1 MLAPNYAL
9 ELSIADYLTS
19 QLSASGSLLSGSQTV
34 FYTGIGNVDIQ
45 SGSVVIIDASDMVE
59 NQPYTRNYT
68 FTVDIRVKEI
78 AADVI
83 SKGTTAMAV
92 FNEFTNNDTA
102 KVNFTNP
109 ELNIGVFNVREAK
122 MRPSVSG
129 DALVNEITVII
140 EGALIPS

>member
-9 ELSIADYLTS
+9 ELSIADYLNT
-19 QLSASGSLLSGSQTV
+19 QLSASGSLLSGSQV
-34 FYTGIGNVDIQ
+34 DFYTGIGTRDKT
-45 SGSVVIIDASDMVE
+45 SGSVVVIDASDMVE
-59 NQPYTRNYT
+59 VAPYTRNYT
-68 FTVDIRVKEI
+68 FTVDMVVKEI
-78 AADVI
+78 AADVTSI
-83 SKGTTAMAV
+83 GTLAMAV

-109 ELNIGVFNVREAK
+109 ELNIAVFNVREAK
-122 MRPSVSG
+122 MRPSVSV